1 LLHQILKNIHQHAPA
16 PELLL
21 LYQLH
26 CRSGKCCLWFNVI
39 TTIKSQQKLCIKP
52 FGRIIRRAFL
62 FTPPQTYLMS
72 ILNLNT
78 KPTHTSRISVD
89 LNTVEALRMIAA
101 QFPGRALLETNFT
114 LEDQV
119 LTHLI
124 FQYDIPIRV
133 FTRSGRDQYE
143 ILKDTIDHYGKAI
156 EVSFFQAEL
165 ASQSFADNNA
175 EQVLVWQTKPEI
187 APLNYVLQSK
197 HVLLSSHR
205 KERLEATP
213 LKWDEA
219 REKFIFSPLVYW
231 TDIQIYAFILEN
243 NIPHAPASIPGLAQ
257 SDATAADAVSGW
269 STSFRKYLPQ
279 YSVVS
284 GSFNLVHQ
292 IATFF
297 RLPQVAPHYAP
308 LGN

>member
-1 LLHQILKNIHQHAPA
+1 
-16 PELLL
+16 
-21 LYQLH
+21 
-26 CRSGKCCLWFNVI
+26 
-39 TTIKSQQKLCIKP
+39 
-52 FGRIIRRAFL
+52 
-62 FTPPQTYLMS
+62 MS

-89 LNTVEALRMIAA
+89 LNTVEALRMIAE

-133 FTRSGRDQYE
+133 FTRSGRHQYE
-143 ILKDTIDHYGKAI
+143 ILKETIDHYGKAI

-165 ASQSFADNNA
+165 ASQSFADNNE
-175 EQVLVWQTKPEI
+175 EQVLIWAAKPEI
-187 APLNYVLQSK
+187 APLSSVLQNK
-197 HVLLSSHR
+197 HVLLSSLR

-231 TDIQIYAFILEN
+231 TDNQIYAYILEN
-243 NIPHAPASIPGLAQ
+243 QIPHSANSIPALTKNE
-257 SDATAADAVSGW
+257 SEVTELFPGW
-269 STSFRKYLPQ
+269 SGSFRKFLPKH
-279 YSVVS
+279 SVVS
-284 GSFNLVHQ
+284 GSFNIANQ
-292 IATFF
+292 IATFL
-297 RLPQVAPHYAP
+297 RLPQVGLHFSP
-308 LGN
+308 

>member
-1 LLHQILKNIHQHAPA
+1 
-16 PELLL
+16 
-21 LYQLH
+21 
-26 CRSGKCCLWFNVI
+26 
-39 TTIKSQQKLCIKP
+39 
-52 FGRIIRRAFL
+52 
-62 FTPPQTYLMS
+62 MS

-89 LNTVEALRMIAA
+89 LNTVEALRMIAE

-133 FTRSGRDQYE
+133 FTRSGRHQYE
-143 ILKDTIDHYGKAI
+143 ILKETIDHYGKAI
-156 EVSFFQAEL
+156 EVSFWQAEL
-165 ASQSFADNNA
+165 ASQSFADNNE
-175 EQVLVWQTKPEI
+175 EQVLIWAAKPEI
-187 APLNYVLQSK
+187 APLSSVLQNK
-197 HVLLSSHR
+197 HVLLSSLR

-219 REKFIFSPLVYW
+219 REKFIFRPLVYW
-231 TDIQIYAFILEN
+231 TDNQIYAFILEYD
-243 NIPHAPASIPGLAQ
+243 IPHAPASIPGLAH
-257 SDATAADAVSGW
+257 SEATTADAVRGW
-269 STSFRKYLPQ
+269 STSFRTYLPQ

-297 RLPQVAPHYAP
+297 RLPQVGLHYAP
-308 LGN
+308 SGN